1 VDVRAWPLICEILS
15 WSPDQL
21 SSEAVCR
28 QIQLQMCAQGTTRPM
43 KYQWLC
49 QAADLL
55 HKLRLQE
62 EFDEVAA
69 CEDQGM
75 IQPGIYATF
84 NDKMLAVN
92 ERKDV
97 LYTVLKAAPQNLIR
111 KVLSRLDEDLD
122 ETERKEDYELRM
134 LHDLLDELDQDIRRC
149 SKAFF
154 RLKRSWITYDK
165 RTGVIENEELTP
177 AQFCDHIEDD
187 PNYEILL
194 RDAVNRLLSIS
205 RTFEAAKMLARPK
218 AKGTKVVENIKDTQV
233 LYIRSLYEEEQEPE
247 DSFAPLAVGSMCLPG
262 GEEDVLRVPSTEQ
275 VNGVDRVTRD
285 AIHLLKEELLDG
297 PPVGVGIWWLW
308 RCFNAH
314 IDQHSRAAVLALT
327 YRQRNGRNRLVLVD
341 MIALEQANQEE
352 EHLHKDV
359 LGQILNAPHILKVVH
374 FLERTALRAL
384 QLAFV
389 TEDVRQ
395 GPNKPESYISISPC
409 VDVALVV
416 ACLQGTSGV
425 QCNELFSLVWNF
437 MRADMCLTE
446 ALSNFERRPL
456 RKTQEHYALSLAWC
470 PLALLRALCSFGQA
484 QWVTV
489 LTLCMKI
496 HGGAI
501 GNWDE
506 DLLKNL
512 CFKASEDDS
521 RFPEGEGAT
530 FAGDGEF
537 DFAGNIWEAEVVEIA
552 SGDPVDMEA
561 LSVFVLPRR
570 EEMRRVFTRQ
580 NTELTDHLKTPDKAL
595 DAVRTGLQQEEYP
608 LKVMD
613 HEGNVE
619 TIYHDKAES
628 RLEALRPPPRKE
640 NCNIF
645 TADHMFTTFNEVV
658 RKHQAGN
665 PLQPHEF
672 PLKAF
677 YLKNHKEVKQL
688 FPDKG
693 KALQEETRH
702 LAFEYI
708 TRASLGLSVPE
719 QDAAKQAVFTL
730 FDIETSKD
738 EMEAIHRDYLKMPV
752 MAPDGSPSSAEG
764 YL

>member
-1 VDVRAWPLICEILS
+1 
-15 WSPDQL
+15 
-21 SSEAVCR
+21 
-28 QIQLQMCAQGTTRPM
+28 
-43 KYQWLC
+43 
-49 QAADLL
+49 
-55 HKLRLQE
+55 
-62 EFDEVAA
+62 
-69 CEDQGM
+69 
-75 IQPGIYATF
+75 
-84 NDKMLAVN
+84 
-92 ERKDV
+92 
-97 LYTVLKAAPQNLIR
+97 
-111 KVLSRLDEDLD
+111 
-122 ETERKEDYELRM
+122 
-134 LHDLLDELDQDIRRC
+134 
-149 SKAFF
+149 
-154 RLKRSWITYDK
+154 
-165 RTGVIENEELTP
+165 
-177 AQFCDHIEDD
+177 
-187 PNYEILL
+187 
-194 RDAVNRLLSIS
+194 
-205 RTFEAAKMLARPK
+205 
-218 AKGTKVVENIKDTQV
+218 
-233 LYIRSLYEEEQEPE
+233 
-247 DSFAPLAVGSMCLPG
+247 
-262 GEEDVLRVPSTEQ
+262 
-275 VNGVDRVTRD
+275 DRVTRD
-285 AIHLLKEELLDG
+285 AIDLLKEELLEG
-297 PPVGVGIWWLW
+297 PPVAVGIWWLW

-327 YRQRNGRNRLVLVD
+327 YRQRNGRNRLVLID

-570 EEMRRVFTRQ
+570 EEMRKVFTRQ
-580 NTELTDHLKTPDKAL
+580 NTELTDELKTPDKAL

-608 LKVMD
+608 LRVVD
-613 HEGNVE
+613 HEGNIE

-645 TADHMFTTFNEVV
+645 TADRMFTTFNEVV

-677 YLKNHKEVKQL
+677 YLK
-688 FPDKG
+688 
-693 KALQEETRH
+693 
-702 LAFEYI
+702 
-708 TRASLGLSVPE
+708 
-719 QDAAKQAVFTL
+719 
-730 FDIETSKD
+730 
-738 EMEAIHRDYLKMPV
+738 
-752 MAPDGSPSSAEG
+752 
-764 YL
+764 